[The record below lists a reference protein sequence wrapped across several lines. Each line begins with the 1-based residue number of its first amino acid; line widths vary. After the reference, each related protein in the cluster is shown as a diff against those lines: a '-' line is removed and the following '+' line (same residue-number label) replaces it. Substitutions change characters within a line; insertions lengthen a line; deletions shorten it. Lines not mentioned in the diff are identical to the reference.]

1 MTSLE
6 DMRRELREKY
16 EKLRRGNPVQDRCW
30 SCINRVVGLTEIPH
44 MIYRTYPEMSDWYLW
59 LLENQSEELWKNEC
73 ITERT
78 KEKLIKLGK
87 RVKEA
92 VEEGR
97 RPYEE
102 TEALLSVLKSETV
115 VDVAKVCTCRK
126 PESSNPNGEK
136 LKEDIDKFKRE
147 ISAISCEEL
156 CKLVDEL
163 RITRNAIGIRDPLK
177 HFLFTGYIHHG
188 TMELKKRCRPEY
200 QRLIER
206 YREKYRKEIEEQ
218 EMLRRIGAL

>member
-6 DMRRELREKY
+6 EVRSELRQKY
-16 EKLRRGNPVQDRCW
+16 EKLRTRNPVQDKCW
-30 SCINRVVGLTEIPH
+30 SCINRVVRLTEIPH
-44 MIYRTYPEMSDWYLW
+44 MIYRTYPKMSDWYLW
-59 LLENQSEELWKNEC
+59 LLKEGSEELRKDNC
-73 ITERT
+73 ITDRT
-78 KEKLIKLGK
+78 REKLLNLGN
-87 RVKEA
+87 RVREA

-102 TEALLSVLKSETV
+102 TEAFLSVLKSETV
-115 VDVAKVCTCRK
+115 VDVANVCTCKK
-126 PESSNPNGEK
+126 PERSNPNGEK

-147 ISAISCEEL
+147 ISVMSCEEL